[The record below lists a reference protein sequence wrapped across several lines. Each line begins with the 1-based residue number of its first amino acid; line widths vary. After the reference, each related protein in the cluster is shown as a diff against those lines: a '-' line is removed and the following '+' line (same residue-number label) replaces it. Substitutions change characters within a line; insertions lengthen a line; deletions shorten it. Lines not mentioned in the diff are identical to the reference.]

1 MLDFRNEFISSL
13 GEPLCSDSLNEYLD
27 FVKCSRTE
35 KSALTQN
42 HHILPRSKFPHLVN
56 DRNNIVTLTVTDHRR
71 AHILLAKA
79 YCISEFIYPIRW
91 MWETLEDYEI
101 YLALKSA
108 AVAEWWKTFKTTPEF
123 AIWREKRIAYLTDP
137 TRRSPSI
144 NVRDATI
151 AKYGLEYM
159 LDASSR
165 GGKNVDRIRKQA
177 ITMKKLFEDP
187 EVRKKKSVEVKK
199 RWDLLSDDDR
209 LAFSEKMDK
218 INKDPIKR
226 ESAGKSIKEKW
237 QDPEYVEKNKISRKA
252 HNDMLKAT
260 GQKRANSAAMK
271 AKWQDPVWK
280 AEVLAKRKL
289 KNEAKAK
296 NESD

>member
-1 MLDFRNEFISSL
+1 
-13 GEPLCSDSLNEYLD
+13 
-27 FVKCSRTE
+27 
-35 KSALTQN
+35 
-42 HHILPRSKFPHLVN
+42 
-56 DRNNIVTLTVTDHRR
+56 
-71 AHILLAKA
+71 
-79 YCISEFIYPIRW
+79 
-91 MWETLEDYEI
+91 
-101 YLALKSA
+101 
-108 AVAEWWKTFKTTPEF
+108 
-123 AIWREKRIAYLTDP
+123 
-137 TRRSPSI
+137 
-144 NVRDATI
+144 
-151 AKYGLEYM
+151 
-159 LDASSR
+159 
-165 GGKNVDRIRKQA
+165 
-177 ITMKKLFEDP
+177 MKKLFEDP

-199 RWDLLSDDDR
+199 RWDLMSDDDR

-296 NESD
+296 NESN